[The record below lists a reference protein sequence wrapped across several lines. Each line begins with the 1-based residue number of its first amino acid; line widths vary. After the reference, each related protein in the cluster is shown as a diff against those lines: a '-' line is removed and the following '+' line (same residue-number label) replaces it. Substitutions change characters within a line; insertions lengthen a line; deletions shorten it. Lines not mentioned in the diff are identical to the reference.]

1 MGNKFTRCLFGREPI
16 GFGQLWV
23 DPGGQISD
31 RFLSVE
37 SNDCDAM
44 RKQKG
49 FLGMSNQWIHVN
61 HHVCYRKKLFLSCV
75 DIMWKRCW
83 KMLKARFL
91 TSISNQPI
99 FNQSTSTLDTSYFVL
114 QGDHLWC
121 TPWSHPG
128 DHDEF
133 DAGEGSDGH
142 LLQQSLRDVVGLRF
156 AAAGD
161 RAAACRTC
169 LVQWFGSFSLAILV
183 YLVV

>member
-61 HHVCYRKKLFLSCV
+61 HHVCYRKKIVSFL
-75 DIMWKRCW
+75 CW
-83 KMLKARFL
+83 NHVKTMLKDVEG
-91 TSISNQPI
+91 SIFNFHFQSTNIQPI
-99 FNQSTSTLDTSYFVL
+99 NINTWHIILRSPGRSLVMYPMEPSRWPWRIWRGWRVRWPSPSTK
-114 QGDHLWC
+114 
-121 TPWSHPG
+121 P
-128 DHDEF
+128 
-133 DAGEGSDGH
+133 
-142 LLQQSLRDVVGLRF
+142 
-156 AAAGD
+156 
-161 RAAACRTC
+161 
-169 LVQWFGSFSLAILV
+169 
-183 YLVV
+183 